1 MPYFGRLTK
10 LLAMR
15 KESST
20 NFENQQ
26 TLTDFCNASK
36 TLMLLSGRWKLSLLF
51 CLLEHDSRTFSD
63 FKQLLPS
70 ISDRMLA
77 LHLKQLTND
86 FLIVKEK
93 KEDSILYSLSE
104 KGKSLKD
111 ILSDLAEWQTF

>member
-1 MPYFGRLTK
+1 
-10 LLAMR
+10 MR

-20 NFENQQ
+20 NFENQR

-36 TLMLLSGRWKLSLLF
+36 TLLLISGRWKLSLLF

-70 ISDRMLA
+70 VSDRMLA

-93 KEDSILYSLSE
+93 KQESVCYSLTE

-111 ILSDLAEWQTF
+111 ILADLARWQTN

>member
-1 MPYFGRLTK
+1 MYGRLTK

-15 KESST
+15 KESSA

-36 TLMLLSGRWKLSLLF
+36 TLLMISGRWKLSILFGLLQ
-51 CLLEHDSRTFSD
+51 HDSRTFSD

-77 LHLKQLTND
+77 LHLKQLRND

-93 KEDSILYSLSE
+93 KQDSVCYTLSE

-111 ILSDLAEWQTF
+111 ILSGLAKWQTL

>member
-1 MPYFGRLTK
+1 
-10 LLAMR
+10 MR

-36 TLMLLSGRWKLSLLF
+36 TLLLISGRWKLSLLF

-86 FLIVKEK
+86 FLIIKEK
-93 KEDSILYSLSE
+93 KHESVCYSLTK
-104 KGKSLKD
+104 KGRSLED
-111 ILSDLAEWQTF
+111 ILSGLAQWQIN

>member
-1 MPYFGRLTK
+1 
-10 LLAMR
+10 MR

-36 TLMLLSGRWKLSLLF
+36 TLMLISGRWKLSLLF
-51 CLLEHDSRTFSD
+51 SLLEHNARSFSD

-93 KEDSILYSLSE
+93 KEDAVFYTLTE
-104 KGKSLKD
+104 KGKSMKTLL
-111 ILSDLAEWQTF
+111 LSLAEWQTRL

>member
-1 MPYFGRLTK
+1 
-10 LLAMR
+10 MR

-20 NFENQQ
+20 NFENQR

-36 TLMLLSGRWKLSLLF
+36 TLLLISGRWKLSLLF

-70 ISDRMLA
+70 VSDRMLA

-93 KEDSILYSLSE
+93 KQESVCYSLTE
-104 KGKSLKD
+104 KGKSLKA
-111 ILSDLAEWQTF
+111 ILADLARWQNN

>member
-1 MPYFGRLTK
+1 
-10 LLAMR
+10 MR

-36 TLMLLSGRWKLSLLF
+36 TLLLLSGRWKLSLLF
-51 CLLEHDSRTFSD
+51 SLLEHDSRTFSD
-63 FKQLLPS
+63 FKQLLPA

-86 FLIVKEK
+86 ALIVKVK
-93 KEDSILYSLSE
+93 KEDAVSYSLTE
-104 KGKSLKD
+104 KGKSLKS
-111 ILSDLAEWQTF
+111 ILLNLAEWQID

>member
-1 MPYFGRLTK
+1 
-10 LLAMR
+10 MR

-36 TLMLLSGRWKLSLLF
+36 TLLLISGRWKLSLLF

-70 ISDRMLA
+70 VSDRMLA

-86 FLIVKEK
+86 FLIVKGK
-93 KEDSILYSLSE
+93 KEESVCYSLTE

-111 ILSDLAEWQTF
+111 ILADLARWQTN